1 MKRVQRLGIVAVLV
15 ALLPACALL
24 RGDTGRARA
33 PLETP
38 EPPPREVVILPAVPV
53 EAGPTPVIVPAGQAA
68 GRAPR
73 PLQPKVAD
81 RAEPQPAV
89 APVEPVPAK
98 PVEPAA
104 GSLLQTTPDVG
115 AAERRVRD
123 LLARAVRDLAQLD
136 YRALSQAGKTQYDAA
151 RRFVAQAE
159 DALKARNV
167 RFAEQLADK
176 AAGLAAG
183 LKGR

>member
-53 EAGPTPVIVPAGQAA
+53 EAGPTPV
-68 GRAPR
+68 
-73 PLQPKVAD
+73 
-81 RAEPQPAV
+81 
-89 APVEPVPAK
+89 PAK

-104 GSLLQTTPDVG
+104 GSLLQTTPDVD

>member
-1 MKRVQRLGIVAVLV
+1 LGIVAVLTAV
-15 ALLPACALL
+15 LPACALL
-24 RGDTGRARA
+24 RGDSGRVRP

-38 EPPPREVVILPAVPV
+38 EPPPREVVMLPAVPV
-53 EAGPTPVIVPAGQAA
+53 EAGPTPVIVPAGQAP
-68 GRAPR
+68 GRVQR
-73 PLQPKVAD
+73 PLPPKAAD
-81 RAEPQPAV
+81 KSEPQPAV
-89 APVEPVPAK
+89 PPVEPVPAK
-98 PVEPAA
+98 PVETAG
-104 GSLLQTTPDVG
+104 GSLLQTTPDVD

-136 YRALSQAGKTQYDAA
+136 DRALSQAEKTQYDAA

-159 DALKARNV
+159 DALKARNL

>member
-53 EAGPTPVIVPAGQAA
+53 EAGPTPVI
-68 GRAPR
+68 
-73 PLQPKVAD
+73 
-81 RAEPQPAV
+81 
-89 APVEPVPAK
+89 AK

-104 GSLLQTTPDVG
+104 GSLLQTTPDVD